1 MSNPP
6 AEGRIV
12 FPRDFVFG
20 TATSA
25 FQIEGAWDED
35 GKGPSIWDTFGHT
48 PGKVHLDIP
57 GDVTV
62 DHYHRFRED
71 VALMRDLGVDSY
83 RFSLS
88 WPRLLPEGT
97 GAVNRAGI
105 DFYHRLLDE
114 LDAAGISP
122 NVTLYHWDL
131 PQALEDR
138 GGWANR
144 DVAQW
149 FRDYAAL
156 AFEEFG
162 DRVPRWAT
170 LNEPIAIWVGY
181 GMGMFAPGHEDARLG
196 KQAMHNALLAHGEA
210 VRAFRKLGTPGSE
223 IGIVVDIW
231 KQHPATDDPADAAF
245 AARNEDDSFRFFLDP
260 LLKKGYSER
269 NVERLT
275 REGTMP
281 EVRDGDLELIASPV
295 DFLGLNVYSRV
306 VASAKDEGAKW
317 WEVNRETHPGGNFLD
332 NGMEFYPK
340 AVYDAINLVHDE
352 YGWTG
357 PVYITENGTVDA
369 EGADPFDD
377 QERIR
382 YARGFL
388 EWTARAIDEGADVR
402 GYYLWSLLDNY
413 EWSAGFSK
421 RFGIVHVDPDTLE
434 RKPKASFEWYRD
446 VIARR
451 ELDV

>member
-1 MSNPP
+1 MNSPRGD
-6 AEGRIV
+6 GRIV

-57 GDVTV
+57 GDVAV
-62 DHYHRFRED
+62 DHYHRFHED
-71 VALMRDLGVDSY
+71 VALMRDLGVNSY
-83 RFSLS
+83 RLSLS
-88 WPRLLPEGT
+88 WSRLLPGGT
-97 GAVNRAGI
+97 GDVNRAGI
-105 DFYHRLLDE
+105 DFYHRLFDE

-138 GGWANR
+138 GGWGNR
-144 DVAQW
+144 DVAKW

-162 DRVPRWAT
+162 ERVPRWVT

-181 GMGMFAPGHEDARLG
+181 GMGMFAPGHADARLG
-196 KQAMHNALLAHGEA
+196 KQAMHHALLAHGEA
-210 VRAFRKLGTPGSE
+210 VRAFRELGTPGSE

-245 AARNEDDSFRFFLDP
+245 AARNEDDTFRFFLDP

-269 NVERLT
+269 NVEHLT

-281 EVRDGDLELIASPV
+281 EVRDGDLDLIASPV

-306 VASAKDEGAKW
+306 VASAKDADTKW

-340 AVYDAINLVHDE
+340 AVYDAINLVQDD

-369 EGADPFDD
+369 DGADPFDD

-382 YARGFL
+382 YVRGFL
-388 EWTARAIDEGADVR
+388 QWIARAIDEGADIR

-421 RFGIVHVDPDTLE
+421 RFGIVHVDSDTLD

-446 VIARR
+446 VISRR